1 MATEWTR
8 ADYIEEDVRRHS
20 DEIRTLTK
28 IVTENASAIKEL
40 LREVDR
46 RQALM
51 DDHEDRLRTLE
62 AWKSRSMIYWSIA
75 IGVGAALAYAILP
88 EFIPFLAKSQEG
100 VNTIILPSSSNGTT
114 GKLP

>member
-1 MATEWTR
+1 MTSVDDRTLS
-8 ADYIEEDVRRHS
+8 YIENDIRGNS

-75 IGVGAALAYAILP
+75 IGVGAALAYAIIP
-88 EFIPFLAKSQEG
+88 ELIPFLAKSQQGAVELQHG
-100 VNTIILPSSSNGTT
+100 VSQQTP
-114 GKLP
+114 